1 MKQVKVVGVIAVR
14 DNGIAHEAGDEF
26 EMEESMALAHQKA
39 GQVRILD
46 AAEPA
51 EPVEAD
57 VGDANDDD

>member
-1 MKQVKVVGVIAVR
+1 MKLVKVAGVIAVR
-14 DNGIAHEAGDEF
+14 DNGVAHAPGEEF

-39 GQVRILD
+39 GQVKILGD
-46 AAEPA
+46 AEPA